1 MSAFEY
7 VFTFLTLVL
16 GLGLTK
22 NLTAISE
29 LKFSEKRKQNLLD
42 LVWLVAVTLLQID
55 YWLVLWARQ
64 RMQDVWALW
73 QFLIVFAFAIGLYMA
88 GAYIAQA
95 SQSEGK
101 DRWRYLKFGINA
113 LLFWV
118 VLAVINAIFVL
129 DVKINLLWP
138 ALLGAAMLTL
148 ALLSRSRLVLFRI
161 ATFGFLAFCIFLVG
175 FAGPSTIG

>member
-1 MSAFEY
+1 M
-7 VFTFLTLVL
+7 
-16 GLGLTK
+16 
-22 NLTAISE
+22 
-29 LKFSEKRKQNLLD
+29 
-42 LVWLVAVTLLQID
+42 
-55 YWLVLWARQ
+55 
-64 RMQDVWALW
+64 
-73 QFLIVFAFAIGLYMA
+73 FAFAIGLYMA

-101 DRWRYLKFGINA
+101 ERWRYLKFGINA

-118 VLAVINAIFVL
+118 VLAVINAIFVF
-129 DVKINLLWP
+129 DQKINLFGP
-138 ALLGAAMLTL
+138 ALGATMLTL

>member
-55 YWLVLWARQ
+55 FWLVLWGRQ
-64 RMQDVWALW
+64 RMQDDWVLW
-73 QFLIVFAFAIGLYMA
+73 QFLIMFVFAIGLYMA

-118 VLAVINAIFVL
+118 VLAVINAIFVF
-129 DVKINLLWP
+129 DQKINLLGP
-138 ALLGAAMLTL
+138 ALGAAMLTL

>member
-55 YWLVLWARQ
+55 FWLVLWGRQ
-64 RMQDVWALW
+64 RMQDDWVLW
-73 QFLIVFAFAIGLYMA
+73 QFLIMFVF
-88 GAYIAQA
+88 
-95 SQSEGK
+95 S
-101 DRWRYLKFGINA
+101 
-113 LLFWV
+113 
-118 VLAVINAIFVL
+118 
-129 DVKINLLWP
+129 
-138 ALLGAAMLTL
+138 
-148 ALLSRSRLVLFRI
+148 
-161 ATFGFLAFCIFLVG
+161 
-175 FAGPSTIG
+175 